1 MSRTG
6 KLPVAVPKGVNVDL
20 PKGMIVVK
28 GPKGELRSALTR
40 NVVVKLEDGKIF
52 VTPANDTIH
61 SRAMWGTTRSV
72 IAGLVQGV
80 SEGFTKVIEINGVGF
95 RAAVANGILTVTL
108 GFSHEV
114 KYAIPAGVTVT
125 VDKQTI
131 ISIAGA
137 DKQLVGSVAAELR
150 SFRKPEPYKGKGV
163 RYQGEYVRM
172 KEGKKK

>member
-1 MSRTG
+1 
-6 KLPVAVPKGVNVDL
+6 
-20 PKGMIVVK
+20 VK
-28 GPKGELRSALTR
+28 
-40 NVVVKLEDGKIF
+40 
-52 VTPANDTIH
+52 
-61 SRAMWGTTRSV
+61 
-72 IAGLVQGV
+72 GV

-114 KYAIPAGVTVT
+114 KYAIPTGITVT
-125 VDKQTI
+125 VDKQTTI
-131 ISIAGA
+131 TITGA